1 MWVKSTNKA
10 IKIAYF
16 EIFFDNFSNF
26 TCKNVFYSEKEI
38 TSFFLLLLKKVFS
51 PTAQTRALP

>member
-1 MWVKSTNKA
+1 M
-10 IKIAYF
+10 KIAYF

-38 TSFFLLLLKKVFS
+38 TSFSLLLLKKVFS